1 MTLRNVL
8 VALCVGLI
16 AVTVVGYAAGWPT
29 WTPTGI
35 GAAVVLVLIIFE
47 QTRYRPKVDA
57 TSGAWIR
64 TGERFEDPTT
74 GETLDVYANPSTG
87 ERDYRKVT

>member
-8 VALCVGLI
+8 IAICVGLV
-16 AVTVVGYAAGWPT
+16 AVTIIGYVAGWPT

-35 GAAVVLVLIIFE
+35 SAAIVLVLIVFE
-47 QTRYRPKVDA
+47 RARYRPKVDA
-57 TSGAWIR
+57 SSGEWVR

-74 GETLDVYANPSTG
+74 GETMEVFANPRTG
-87 ERDYRKVT
+87 ERDYRRLA